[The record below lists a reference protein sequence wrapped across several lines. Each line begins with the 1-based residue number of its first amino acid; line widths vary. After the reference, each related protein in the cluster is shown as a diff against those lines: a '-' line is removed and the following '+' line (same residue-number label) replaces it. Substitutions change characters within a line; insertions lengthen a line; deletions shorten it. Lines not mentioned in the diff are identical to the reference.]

1 MQCAIREEFDEKWD
15 GFVRNHSGGT
25 FFHLWGWRD
34 VLLRNF
40 SYEPY
45 YLSAEESGQVVGI
58 LPLFLVRSLLFGKS
72 LITVPLG
79 VYGGPISVDRR
90 AELALLQAAEEL
102 LIAKNARYLEIRGNP
117 YDHSRSL
124 ELGYNG
130 YASKTLY
137 VTFLGQ
143 IDASHEVN
151 LSRIPRKQRR
161 MVRQGQKH
169 GLRAS
174 FDNDR
179 LCDWYGVYAESVRNL
194 GTPVYGYNYF
204 KTLISR
210 FPQDCKILVVEY
222 EDKVIAGVLTFFFK
236 DQVLPYYGGSLRE
249 YSHLAPNDFMYWELL
264 SYGATNNYRIF
275 DFGRSKQG
283 TGSYDFKRHWG
294 FEPRPLTYWYR
305 CRDGESVP
313 DTSPLNPKLQWAI
326 RMWRNL
332 PLPVTMGL
340 GPVISR
346 HLP

>member
-45 YLSAEESGQVVGI
+45 YLSAEEGGQVVGI

-79 VYGGPISVDRR
+79 VYGGPISVDKG

-124 ELGYNG
+124 ELGNNG

-137 VTFLGQ
+137 VTFLGE
-143 IDASHEVN
+143 IDASHDVN

-179 LCDWYGVYAESVRNL
+179 LYDWYAVYAESVRNL

-204 KTLISR
+204 KTLLSR

-222 EDKVIAGVLTFFFK
+222 EDKVIAGVLTFFK
-236 DQVLPYYGGSLRE
+236 DQVIPYYGGSLRE

-264 SYGATNNYRIF
+264 SYGAANNYRIF